1 MSIQKKQVS
10 WLSAALVAAL
20 SLSAC
25 GGGGSNSG
33 SGGAAAGCYTVLPG
47 ANDSFE
53 WPGGVGPERQEI
65 HNNPT
70 CSDPSGAVIEFVVA
84 ANQQQAIDRC
94 SGNDAAR
101 FDTAPQVDGP
111 ESFFSCR

>member
-1 MSIQKKQVS
+1 MNTQKKHIYL
-10 WLSAALVAAL
+10 LSTALAVAF
-20 SLSAC
+20 SLTAC
-25 GGGGSNSG
+25 GGGSDSG
-33 SGGAAAGCYTVLPG
+33 GGGAAAGCYTVLPG

-53 WPGGVGPERQEI
+53 WPGGVGPERREL

-70 CSDPSGAVIEFVVA
+70 CSDPSGAVLEFVVA